1 MKTKNLCFAFILSLL
16 AFQAC
21 TTDDVSLTE
30 NNGPGDGS
38 NLYAIKD
45 NAFGEYLKYLGVT
58 GVYSKVSNE
67 TGSPVISYVID
78 TVESATFTG
87 DINLSKTAASITKL
101 ENAGLTTAADKIQD
115 IDGIQYFTGLNSL
128 ALTSNNITTLDLS
141 TLVNLT
147 ELKMNFNKVGSLD
160 LSHNTKL
167 TTLNY
172 RGSGEAEE
180 GQKLTSIDLTHNTEL
195 TTLDLQIHQ
204 LTTIDLSKNT
214 KLVSVNLSSNPGV
227 PFSIPESIYNNLTT
241 SEGVVSGNPTPPVGE
256 EYYAIPNKAFGEY
269 LNYRLKDLGIVS
281 EENGSYKIDK
291 AKAAAYTGELNL
303 SKNSKI
309 PDELKEAG
317 LATYADKLT
326 NVDGIQFFTGITS
339 LKLIS
344 NNITEINVS
353 TLVNL
358 KTLDLNNNKIALLDV
373 TKNTKLETLNCK
385 AGANATNEQKLTT
398 IDLSKN
404 TGLTALN
411 LENNQLN
418 EIDLS
423 KNTKINVLNLLKN
436 PGTPFTIPADIYDNV
451 VEKNDKNSELSSI
464 KK

>member
-16 AFQAC
+16 AFQTC

-78 TVESATFTG
+78 TVESATSTG

-128 ALTSNNITTLDLS
+128 ALTSNNITALDLS

-291 AKAAAYTGELNL
+291 AKAAAYTGELDL
-303 SKNSKI
+303 RKRK
-309 PDELKEAG
+309 DDMAELVTAG
-317 LATYADKLT
+317 LSTANDAITDLSGIECFTKLT
-326 NVDGIQFFTGITS
+326 VLRLVSNSLTS
-339 LKLIS
+339 LD
-344 NNITEINVS
+344 ITVLTELTI
-353 TLVNL
+353 
-358 KTLDLNNNKIALLDV
+358 LDLNNNQITSLDLTKNV
-373 TKNTKLETLNCK
+373 KLTELSYNASTKSGAKKLSSIDLTKNTE
-385 AGANATNEQKLTT
+385 LTSLSMKT
-398 IDLSKN
+398 HELTAIDLSRNTKLTSVDLSGN
-404 TGLTALN
+404 TGA
-411 LENNQLN
+411 
-418 EIDLS
+418 
-423 KNTKINVLNLLKN
+423 
-436 PGTPFTIPADIYDNV
+436 PFTIPAEIYDNLTTAKGV
-451 VEKNDKNSELSSI
+451 QK
-464 KK
+464 